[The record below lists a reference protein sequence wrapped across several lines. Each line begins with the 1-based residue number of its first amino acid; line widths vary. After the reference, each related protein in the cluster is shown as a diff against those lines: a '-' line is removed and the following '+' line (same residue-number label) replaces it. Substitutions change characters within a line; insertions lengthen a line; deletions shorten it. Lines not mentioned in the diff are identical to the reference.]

1 MSVDGLFILL
11 VAVGLA
17 FFVGSPL
24 FQQRFCAS
32 MESAETRELEQLTLH
47 KETIYTAIRDLD
59 FDFQTDKVD
68 HHDYRELRHHLE
80 AEAVELLQRIDEVDP
95 LAGIDDEIERQIL
108 AVRQRLHTPNMKQAL
123 QGLCSNCHAVRQ
135 GDEKFCPFCGQPL
148 PSV

>member
-17 FFVGSPL
+17 IFVGAPL
-24 FQQRFCAS
+24 FQQRFGDRL
-32 MESAETRELEQLTLH
+32 ENAETHELERLTLH

-59 FDFQTDKVD
+59 FDLQTDKVD

-95 LAGIDDEIERQIL
+95 LAGIDDEIERQVL
-108 AVRQRLHTPNMKQAL
+108 AVRQRLRTPDMQQAL
-123 QGLCSNCHAVRQ
+123 RGLCSNCHAIRQ

-148 PSV
+148 NSV

>member
-1 MSVDGLFILL
+1 MSVDGVIILF

-17 FFVGSPL
+17 IFVVSPL
-24 FQQRFCAS
+24 FQQHFGDG
-32 MESAETRELEQLTLH
+32 MENEESRKLEQLALH

-59 FDFQTDKVD
+59 FDFQTEKVD

-95 LAGIDDEIERQIL
+95 LARLDDEIERQIL
-108 AVRQRLHTPNMKQAL
+108 AVRQQRQAPDMSQAL
-123 QGLCSNCHAVRQ
+123 QGLCSDCHAVLQ

-148 PSV
+148 TAV